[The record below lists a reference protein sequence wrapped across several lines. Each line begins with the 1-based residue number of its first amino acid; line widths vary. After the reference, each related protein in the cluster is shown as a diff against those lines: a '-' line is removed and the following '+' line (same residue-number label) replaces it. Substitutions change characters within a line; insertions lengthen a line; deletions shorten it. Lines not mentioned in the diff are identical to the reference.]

1 MSIIYL
7 FNGLNVSNIS
17 IPEIDGIDNYV
28 FVIQLLVEY
37 FNLNI

>member
-1 MSIIYL
+1 MSIIYY

-17 IPEIDGIDNYV
+17 IPGIDGIDNYV

-37 FNLNI
+37 LL